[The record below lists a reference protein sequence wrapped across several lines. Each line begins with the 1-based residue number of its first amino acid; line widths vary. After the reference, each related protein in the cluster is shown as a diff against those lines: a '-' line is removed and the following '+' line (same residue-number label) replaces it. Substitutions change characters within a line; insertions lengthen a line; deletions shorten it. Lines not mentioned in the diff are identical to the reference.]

1 MANVRVYRTQS
12 GDTWD
17 LIAYKVYGSEGYYH
31 DLIRSNLA
39 LIDIAVFDANVPIII
54 PEIAD
59 EENDN
64 DERLPPWKRGE

>member
-1 MANVRVYRTQS
+1 MAKVKVYKTVS

-39 LIDIAVFDANVPIII
+39 LIDIAVFDANITITI
-54 PEIAD
+54 PEIA
-59 EENDN
+59 EESDN
-64 DERLPPWKRGE
+64 DTSLPPWKRGE

>member
-1 MANVRVYRTQS
+1 MAKVKVYKTVS

-39 LIDIAVFDANVPIII
+39 LIDIAVFDANVPIIT
-54 PEIAD
+54 PEIA
-59 EENDN
+59 EESDN
-64 DERLPPWKRGE
+64 DTSLPPWKRGE